1 MTTRTRLYPFAL
13 ALLLAGCVSL
23 PEGPSVMVLPGT
35 GKAMEQF
42 RNDDAYCR
50 QLAMQQSGGKS
61 ADQAS
66 VDSGVRSAA
75 VGTVIG
81 AAAGAV
87 MGGHQGAGVGAGT
100 GLVVGAL
107 AGTEAAERSAQGT
120 QQRYDIAYVQCMYES
135 GHRVPVSGRLAVERT
150 HAYPQPPSASAPP
163 KASAPP
169 SPPPPLS
176 PLPAM
181 PPAPV
186 ASDRLFVYPKG
197 GQSEAQIAAD
207 RITCTNWASTQTG
220 YEPGKSP
227 PSDPRH
233 ADFKRATAACLESYG
248 YSVK

>member
-1 MTTRTRLYPFAL
+1 MTTPDRLYLIAL
-13 ALLLAGCVSL
+13 ALLLTGCVSI
-23 PEGPSVMVLPGT
+23 PEGPSVMVFPGT
-35 GKAMEQF
+35 GKGHEQF
-42 RNDDAYCR
+42 KNDDAYCR
-50 QLAMQQSGGKS
+50 QLAIQQSGGKS

-81 AAAGAV
+81 AAAGAAI
-87 MGGHQGAGVGAGT
+87 GGHQGAGVGAGT

-135 GHRVPVSGRLAVERT
+135 GHRVPVSGRLAVERA
-150 HAYPQPPSASAPP
+150 HAYPQPPTAPTRVNAPP
-163 KASAPP
+163 T
-169 SPPPPLS
+169 PPL
-176 PLPAM
+176 AM
-181 PPAPV
+181 PPATV

-207 RITCTNWASTQTG
+207 RNTCTNWASAQTG

-227 PSDPRH
+227 PTDPRH
-233 ADFKRATAACLESYG
+233 ADFKRASAACLESHG
-248 YSVK
+248 YAVK